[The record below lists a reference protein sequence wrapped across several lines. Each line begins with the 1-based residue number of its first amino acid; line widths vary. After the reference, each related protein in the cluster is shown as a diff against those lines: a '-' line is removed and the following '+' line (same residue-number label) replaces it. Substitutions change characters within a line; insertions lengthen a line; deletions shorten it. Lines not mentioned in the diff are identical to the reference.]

1 MTIKERTS
9 CARNAATGTLR
20 KRGELRTTNAWR
32 SLPQIWSTKL
42 RHASDVVCNAGRFG
56 NYRAAARQPG
66 IVPGKKKKMQN
77 N

>member
-1 MTIKERTS
+1 MRPLENKETASTAYNSRSLKCGLSNMQSYRTS
-9 CARNAATGTLR
+9 SGAA
-20 KRGELRTTNAWR
+20 N
-32 SLPQIWSTKL
+32 
-42 RHASDVVCNAGRFG
+42 VVCNAGRFG